1 MRSLSLLLGCL
12 ALGACQEVVEL
23 YPDGSALSRDALAL
37 DGAADAALPHAEDAA
52 LPDALPDDLGVAD
65 LGVADA
71 GAPDTGLIEPPDSGL
86 SPSCVC
92 RWIRCRTDP
101 ECAVIS
107 RTSVC
112 GRDFVCTE
120 ATGSCRLASECGAA
134 AQWSC
139 TVDAVSTNA
148 CP

>member
-1 MRSLSLLLGCL
+1 MRTLSVLVGCW
-12 ALGACQEVVEL
+12 AFFACQEVVEL
-23 YPDGSALSRDALAL
+23 YPDSSALSRDAVSA
-37 DGAADAALPHAEDAA
+37 DGAEVADAVGLDAS
-52 LPDALPDDLGVAD
+52 PAD
-65 LGVADA
+65 LGEVDVGFVGPPDA
-71 GAPDTGLIEPPDSGL
+71 GDADSGVIETPDSGL
-86 SPSCVC
+86 MPSCVC

-120 ATGSCRLASECGAA
+120 ATGSCRLAGECGAQ

-139 TVDAVSTNA
+139 TVDAVSTAA

>member
-1 MRSLSLLLGCL
+1 MRSLSVL
-12 ALGACQEVVEL
+12 ASCWALFACQEVVEL
-23 YPDGSALSRDALAL
+23 YPDSSALSRDAISA
-37 DGAADAALPHAEDAA
+37 DGAEVADAAGLDAS
-52 LPDALPDDLGVAD
+52 PAD
-65 LGVADA
+65 LGEVDVGFVEPPDA
-71 GAPDTGLIEPPDSGL
+71 GEADSGVEAPDSGL
-86 SPSCVC
+86 APSCVC

-120 ATGSCRLASECGAA
+120 ATGSCRMAAECGAG

-139 TVDAVSTNA
+139 TVDAVSTGA
-148 CP
+148 CS